1 MELGKLRIE
10 YIQDNNIIQIYNSPE
25 VCSLVINNEIVDVYK
40 GLVATR
46 FILKGEIKKED
57 KTIYVEAKMGFF
69 NMRLY
74 YDGVLVVKK
83 FLAFG

>member
-10 YIQDNNIIQIYNSPE
+10 YIRDDNIIQIYNSLE
-25 VCSLVINNEIVDVYK
+25 VCSLVINNEVVDAYK

-46 FILKGEIKKED
+46 FVLKGEIKKED
-57 KTIYVEAKMGFF
+57 KTIFVEAKMGFF
-69 NMRLY
+69 NMRLF
-74 YDGVLVVKK
+74 YDGALVAKK